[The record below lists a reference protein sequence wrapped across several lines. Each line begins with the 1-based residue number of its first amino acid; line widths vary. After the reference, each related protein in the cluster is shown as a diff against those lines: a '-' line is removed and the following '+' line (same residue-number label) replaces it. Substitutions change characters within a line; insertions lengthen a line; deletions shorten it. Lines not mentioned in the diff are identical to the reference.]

1 MKDRFSILFI
11 IIVLVLSLASCGDG
25 NNITTTNNNDTT
37 ILNNT
42 TTTST
47 VNNIT
52 TTTTNSLYSE
62 PVNDT
67 QTSDKALLEEKGYA
81 VYIIGMMLSTAER
94 TLGANEGSLESVI
107 NAVGEEN
114 NIYIYYFKTAADAE
128 ACYNAKWSDNED
140 YHLLGIRLINDPT
153 NSLFDYNN

>member
-11 IIVLVLSLASCGDG
+11 IIVLVLSLASCGG
-25 NNITTTNNNDTT
+25 NNNITTTNNNDTT
-37 ILNNT
+37 TINNT

-47 VNNIT
+47 INNI
-52 TTTTNSLYSE
+52 TTTNSLYSE
-62 PVNDT
+62 PVNNT
-67 QTSDKALLEEKGYA
+67 QASDKALLEEKGYA

-114 NIYIYYFKTAADAE
+114 NIYIYYFKTTADAE
-128 ACYNAKWSDNED
+128 SCYNAKWSDNED

-153 NSLFDYNN
+153 NSLFDYND

>member
-11 IIVLVLSLASCGDG
+11 IIIILVLSLASCGDG
-25 NNITTTNNNDTT
+25 NNITTTNNIDTT
-37 ILNNT
+37 TINNT

-47 VNNIT
+47 INNI
-52 TTTTNSLYSE
+52 TTTNSLYSE
-62 PVNDT
+62 PVNNT
-67 QTSDKALLEEKGYA
+67 QASDKALLEEKGYA

-153 NSLFDYNN
+153 NSLFDYND

>member
-11 IIVLVLSLASCGDG
+11 IIVLVLSLASCAGN
-25 NNITTTNNNDTT
+25 NNITTTNNIDTT
-37 ILNNT
+37 TINNT
-42 TTTST
+42 TTNST
-47 VNNIT
+47 INNI
-52 TTTTNSLYSE
+52 TTTNSLYSE
-62 PVNDT
+62 PVNNT
-67 QTSDKALLEEKGYA
+67 QASDKALLEENGYA

-153 NSLFDYNN
+153 NSLFDYND

>member
-37 ILNNT
+37 TIN
-42 TTTST
+42 ST
-47 VNNIT
+47 INNIT
-52 TTTTNSLYSE
+52 TTNSPYSE
-62 PVNDT
+62 PVNNT
-67 QTSDKALLEEKGYA
+67 QASDKALLEEKGYA

-153 NSLFDYNN
+153 NSLFDYND

>member
-37 ILNNT
+37 TIN
-42 TTTST
+42 ST
-47 VNNIT
+47 INNIT
-52 TTTTNSLYSE
+52 TTNSPYSE
-62 PVNDT
+62 PVNNT
-67 QTSDKALLEEKGYA
+67 QASDKALLEEKGYA

-153 NSLFDYNN
+153 NSLFDYNDW